1 MYKQTLRK
9 QETLMNEI
17 EIADKKL
24 VGLDNKCRTLALDDQ
39 EVKEKEMGFATEIH
53 NLKQQLHEVNSQQK
67 DGYDREERIH
77 K

>member
-24 VGLDNKCRTLALDDQ
+24 VGLDNKCRTLTLDDQ
-39 EVKEKEMGFATEIH
+39 EVKEKEMGFATEI
-53 NLKQQLHEVNSQQK
+53 
-67 DGYDREERIH
+67 
-77 K
+77 